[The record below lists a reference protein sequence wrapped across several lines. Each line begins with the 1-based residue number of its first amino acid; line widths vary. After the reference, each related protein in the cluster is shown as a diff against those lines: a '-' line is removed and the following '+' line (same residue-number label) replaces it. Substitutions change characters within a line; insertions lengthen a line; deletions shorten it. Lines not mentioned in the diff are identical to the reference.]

1 MLLARPR
8 RRSHDARMMCFQ
20 MQELKK
26 KQLEPT
32 KTPLNTDNHNPMLR
46 CFQMQELKQ
55 KQLDNM
61 LNEIHEA
68 RMATRGFQ
76 QLSHV

>member
-1 MLLARPR
+1 
-8 RRSHDARMMCFQ
+8 
-20 MQELKK
+20 MQELMK

-32 KTPLNTDNHNPMLR
+32 KTPLKDEIHNPMLR

-55 KQLDNM
+55 KQLGNM

-68 RMATRGFQ
+68 RVATRRFQ
-76 QLSHV
+76 QLSHAQSLKQSPLE

>member
-1 MLLARPR
+1 
-8 RRSHDARMMCFQ
+8 
-20 MQELKK
+20 MQELKE

-32 KTPLNTDNHNPMLR
+32 KTPLKNETHNLMQR

-55 KQLDNM
+55 KQLGDM

-68 RMATRGFQ
+68 RMATRRFQ
-76 QLSHV
+76 QLSHIRSLKQSPLE